1 MNQPQHKATTREA
14 LREQYGFTKRT
25 FARTLKRAGITHRR
39 TVLTP
44 KEVGQ
49 CYAYLVQEPFAGVND
64 ANAPTQ
70 AN

>member
-1 MNQPQHKATTREA
+1 MSQPLPKATTREA
-14 LREQYGFTKRT
+14 LREQYGFSKRT

-49 CYAYLVQEPFAGVND
+49 CYAYLVEEQSTGVND
-64 ANAPTQ
+64 ANAPTR

>member
-1 MNQPQHKATTREA
+1 MNQPQPKATTREA

-25 FARTLKRAGITHRR
+25 FARMLKRAGIIHRR

-49 CYAYLVQEPFAGVND
+49 CYAYLVEQPSTAAND
-64 ANAPTQ
+64 ANAPTR